1 MKKSISVI
9 IIAIITSVQLT
20 NAKSSLL
27 SADFTDNF
35 AIKISEGPA
44 YLYGDIGVQAGK
56 EPFSQVVD
64 WYSHNM
70 SYMYSIGFQH
80 FFANNLGFEGS
91 FSKGRFSGKDEG
103 TKRSARG
110 YSYSSDLS
118 IISLQANFILL
129 GGPYSIY
136 KTPHTLY
143 AFSGLGYVMSNPD
156 TRGPLDLI
164 NDKFSTNNQS
174 LSMPFGLGYQYNLSK
189 SFSVGLE
196 VCGQY
201 AFRDFVDGV
210 LPIESKAND
219 IIANVGLTVIY
230 KLFTGSS
237 KSFCLCSL

>member
-1 MKKSISVI
+1 MKKLILGFVV
-9 IIAIITSVQLT
+9 AILFSVQNT

-35 AIKISEGPA
+35 AIKVSEGPA

-56 EPFSQVVD
+56 EPLSQVVD
-64 WYSHNM
+64 WYSNNM
-70 SYMYSIGFQH
+70 SYMYSLGFQH
-80 FFANNLGFEGS
+80 FFANNLGLEGN
-91 FSKGRFSGKDEG
+91 FAKGKFSGKDEG
-103 TKRSARG
+103 TKRSGRG

-143 AFSGLGYVMSNPD
+143 AFSGLGYVISKPENE
-156 TRGPLDLI
+156 GPLDLK

-174 LSMPFGLGYQYNLSK
+174 LSMPFGLAYQYNLSK
-189 SFSVGLE
+189 NFSVGIE